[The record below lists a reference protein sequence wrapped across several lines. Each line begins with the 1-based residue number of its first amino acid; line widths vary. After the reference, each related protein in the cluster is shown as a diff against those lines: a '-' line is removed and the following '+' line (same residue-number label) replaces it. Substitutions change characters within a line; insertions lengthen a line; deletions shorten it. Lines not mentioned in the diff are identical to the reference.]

1 MAEYEIKDTGIKNDT
16 ETTSAIARISYEI
29 ENAKYIDLKNRK
41 IKEQLQ
47 ELQDKNKF
55 PANLEFIDA
64 FYDKKTS
71 LSGVAF
77 KDISTGKVTVGFAG
91 TNLDNGFWESFQDLK
106 ADAQIALNGE
116 SASLAYFREGN
127 QFITSLKADG
137 YTVNAITGHSK
148 GGRDGAVLGMV
159 HQIPNIVVYNAAPV
173 NNLLG
178 QGLANVVNPVGV
190 LPRVSNNVE
199 MVTNIKSYRGRL
211 VYINSENDPLSNV
224 AGALYSL
231 YPGEKFILMNGK
243 GHDMVNFLS
252 KDAQQFIQMKL
263 SLVNE
268 KGKVI
273 DSSKAAETL
282 TTYRLQ
288 GLQKVRTN
296 LLKNGGG
303 LSSAQEIFLD
313 VSEALVLVQG
323 MHYAIQNELLDL
335 TMVYQKASEEAR
347 QIWQNTLS
355 EARDMGTKL
364 SLSEQRNALAH
375 GGATEMIIQNQP
387 IQTYEGKRQKLKKI
401 EKKLNELIHQ
411 MKKTIANQIATDQEL
426 AQLVRGV

>member
-1 MAEYEIKDTGIKNDT
+1 
-16 ETTSAIARISYEI
+16 
-29 ENAKYIDLKNRK
+29 
-41 IKEQLQ
+41 
-47 ELQDKNKF
+47 
-55 PANLEFIDA
+55 
-64 FYDKKTS
+64 
-71 LSGVAF
+71 
-77 KDISTGKVTVGFAG
+77 
-91 TNLDNGFWESFQDLK
+91 
-106 ADAQIALNGE
+106 
-116 SASLAYFREGN
+116 
-127 QFITSLKADG
+127 
-137 YTVNAITGHSK
+137 
-148 GGRDGAVLGMV
+148 
-159 HQIPNIVVYNAAPV
+159 
-173 NNLLG
+173 
-178 QGLANVVNPVGV
+178 
-190 LPRVSNNVE
+190 
-199 MVTNIKSYRGRL
+199 
-211 VYINSENDPLSNV
+211 
-224 AGALYSL
+224 
-231 YPGEKFILMNGK
+231 MNGK
-243 GHDMVNFLS
+243 DHDMVNFLS